1 MGQILSHPYTIKQKE
16 ESNGA
21 SSSFG
26 ICSMQGW
33 RTTME
38 DEHITLPSLLECL
51 LHDEIHTE
59 TAKLIIS
66 NMSDEN
72 KEYLKQLAFYAVFDG
87 HGGDFVAQFS
97 GGNVGRILATIIDQE
112 KTNLDEKKIELPD
125 CLTKA
130 FLTAD
135 EELLEDKY
143 TQLDHSGCTAT
154 SLLIDPKEQIMYC
167 ANSGDSRTVLGIS
180 GVAKNLSFDHKPVN
194 SGEKTRIVQSGGFV
208 ESGRVNGNLA
218 LSRAIG
224 DFEFK
229 NSNLPPEEQTVTVV
243 PDIICHD
250 IDLEFDDFVILA
262 CDGIWDCLSSQECV
276 NLIYYAIQ
284 QFPAD
289 KEFSLA
295 EISSIIVDV
304 CCSPDAGG
312 HGIGCDNMTMMVVAL
327 LKDNETLAEWKK
339 RIIAKDIKLADDAN
353 FIDYRK
359 KIFNY
364 YQFIEGEEFAVTRKS
379 GKITFDATSE
389 ESNEDEDEDMEEN
402 DRGLDR
408 SNKGKGGLH
417 RQMGQLSSQSQGSNG
432 SGRNPNE
439 KVIKVPLS
447 QILKL
452 GGQDL
457 TSDQNGMSYIK
468 GDLFKALGLTN
479 GTAGTDEEIEELEQ
493 EDVNM
498 DEEPNAN
505 DGDVENIN

>member
-16 ESNGA
+16 ENNGS

-38 DEHITLPSLLECL
+38 DEHITLPSLLDCL
-51 LHDEIHTE
+51 LKDEVHTE
-59 TAKLIIS
+59 TVKLI
-66 NMSDEN
+66 MSQMSEDN
-72 KEYLKQLAFYAVFDG
+72 KEFLKQLAFYAVFDG

-97 GGNVGRILATIIDQE
+97 GANVARILATIIDQE
-112 KTNLDEKKIELPD
+112 KANLDEKKASLSD

-154 SLLIDPKEQIMYC
+154 SLLIDSKDKVMYC
-167 ANSGDSRTVLGIS
+167 ANSGDSRTVLAIN

-327 LKDNETLAEWKK
+327 LKENETLAEWKA
-339 RIIAKDIKLADDAN
+339 RIIAKEIKIADDAT
-353 FIDYRK
+353 FIEYRK

-364 YQFIEGEEFAVTRKS
+364 YQFIDGEEFAVTRKS
-379 GKITFDATSE
+379 GKITFDSTSE
-389 ESNEDEDEDMEEN
+389 ETNEDEDMEG
-402 DRGLDR
+402 DDMG
-408 SNKGKGGLH
+408 STGNKGKGGLH
-417 RQMGQLSSQSQGSNG
+417 RQMGQLSSQGTASP
-432 SGRNPNE
+432 GRNPNE

-447 QILKL
+447 QILQL

-468 GDLFKALGLTN
+468 GDLFKALGLTSGILGN
-479 GTAGTDEEIEELEQ
+479 EEIEELEQ

-498 DEEPNAN
+498 EEEPNTN
-505 DGDVENIN
+505 DDNAEKK